1 MNIFE
6 YFNTALGSVIVI
18 IIIAADYLRKYNTDR
33 FQRKLF
39 IIVLCSLFF
48 SMIFDYLGLTL
59 EKKSEEEYN
68 KALYYIWSLYFIAR
82 NCVFYYSA
90 VFIDYFAHGS
100 VSRTKSFARI
110 VTVFIFLYTI
120 SLILNINNGYYF
132 YISKENLYMPG
143 ILYMLQIF
151 FGYLPIIIILI
162 DLSLA
167 SESIKRIQVF
177 LTFVFVILAAVGA
190 ALDIILGTTNLIW
203 PCITAGILYVYFFLI
218 RTDSKIDSLTGIGN
232 RNSFNEYLFSI
243 SNQSSA
249 DEYTFVLLDLVYF
262 REINDKL
269 GHIQGDNALRDI
281 SSIIKGCIRATDF
294 AARLGADEFVL
305 VTSGAD
311 DVQKI
316 INRINESIENQNI
329 KRIRPYQL
337 HISYSYDVYRNGT
350 GWTTREFLAQLEG
363 DMSKSKE
370 SRREEIKNVITK
382 TSHSGSH

>member
-6 YFNTALGSVIVI
+6 YFNTAPGSVIII

-39 IIVLCSLFF
+39 MIVLCSLFF

-59 EKKSEEEYN
+59 EKISRDEYN
-68 KALYYIWSLYFIAR
+68 HALYYIWSLYFIAR

-90 VFIDYFAHGS
+90 VFIDYLAHGN
-100 VSRTKSFARI
+100 VSRTKSFLKI
-110 VTVFIFLYTI
+110 ITVFLFIYTI
-120 SLILNINNGYYF
+120 SLIPNFSEGYYF
-132 YISKENLYMPG
+132 YISKDNLYMPG
-143 ILYMLQIF
+143 ILYMIQIF
-151 FGYLPIIIILI
+151 IGYLPIIIILI

-167 SESIKRIQVF
+167 SKSIKRIQIF
-177 LTFVFVILAAVGA
+177 LTFTFVILSAVGA
-190 ALDIILGTTNLIW
+190 AIDIILGTTNLIW
-203 PCITAGILYVYFFLI
+203 PCITAAVLYVYFFLI

-243 SNQSSA
+243 ENQSNK
-249 DEYTFVLLDLVYF
+249 DEYAFVLLDLVYF

-269 GHIQGDNALRDI
+269 GYIQGDNALRDI
-281 SSIIKGCIRATDF
+281 SSIIKGCIRNTDF
-294 AARLGADEFVL
+294 AARIGADEFVL
-305 VTSGAD
+305 VTAGTD

-316 INRINESIENQNI
+316 IDRINESIENQNV

-337 HISYSYDVYRNGT
+337 HISYSYDIFKNDT
-350 GWTTREFLAQLEG
+350 GWTIREFLAQLES

-370 SRREEIKNVITK
+370 SRREEIKNVITR
-382 TSHSGSH
+382 TSYSGSH